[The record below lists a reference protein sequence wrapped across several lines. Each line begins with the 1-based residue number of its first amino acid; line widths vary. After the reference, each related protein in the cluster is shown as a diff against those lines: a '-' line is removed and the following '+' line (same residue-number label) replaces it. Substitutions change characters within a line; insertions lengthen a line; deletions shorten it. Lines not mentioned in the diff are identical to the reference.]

1 MQLKNALELFLALL
15 YSNEKEEIK
24 GVTRLMKLMFLLV
37 KEGGFSQFEKEL
49 DFESYYYG
57 PWSSEIYLDYPETL
71 KELGVLKIEE
81 KESFEIDIDERY
93 SSDLIELEEKKIKI
107 FSLTEEGKKVA
118 KTFYDRLS
126 KNEKINIEEIKKRWN
141 KANPLELIKY
151 VYYHFINYIDKSK
164 IKEKVFSN
172 LKVSPSLIK
181 LIGIIPPISLQEE
194 KDIIEKSIQESLFK

>member
-1 MQLKNALELFLALL
+1 MQLKNALELFLALF
-15 YSNEKEEIK
+15 YANEKEEIK

-49 DFESYYYG
+49 DFESYHYG

-81 KESFEIDIDERY
+81 KESFEIDVDERY
-93 SSDLIELEEKKIKI
+93 SGDLIELEEKKNKI

-126 KNEKINIEEIKKRWN
+126 KNEKINIEVIKKRWN
-141 KANPLELIKY
+141 KANPYELIKY
-151 VYYHFINYIDKSK
+151 VYYQYINYIDKSK

-181 LIGIIPPISLQEE
+181 LIGIIPPISLKEE